1 MADESQLIQDLKK
14 RQDQTDDQFEV
25 KFPNSNYVNPSGSG
39 RYVVNPDVP
48 YYLRRPASEESWKP
62 SPVSS
67 TVSSN
72 KARRITGRT
81 TRQTTGQTN
90 SPMWFDKFKNSKGQF
105 DISREDLEK
114 WGNQFGDEATKKYIQ
129 GWAGKDT
136 KALWKDKN
144 SGIAQTFQNFTN
156 WVKSNGGQ
164 QSKVGIIDLS
174 RANNNYIYD
183 KNGWRF
189 NDGSL
194 GTVNQ
199 TKGTVNPYKPVP
211 IINQTNDVLNTKL
224 NTKLNIKPLQTP
236 LNMNR
241 RQIRDYMRNNNLN
254 PYNYSGDERR
264 ALRLYMNGD
273 TTGSGYDINTLKNS
287 ELATKLN
294 LKFQQGGQL
303 NMNEQQLQQA
313 FLQYLMQKT
322 GAQDEQQL
330 EQVVQQLGEDGL
342 EQAYAQFMQEMQQQQ
357 VQAAKFGAKLNYIKK
372 LNGQCPEGMEM
383 YYYKQGGRLCRK
395 CIQAKQNEEE
405 IEYPSNPI
413 DAFKCG
419 RKIKKKK
426 CEIGGT
432 VDMDKC
438 GAKMKK
444 KKCEDGGIV
453 NIDKCGAKI
462 KKKKCENGGLISFDK
477 CGNKMK
483 KKQQGGD
490 LETSKPTKT
499 NKTPFIVYNDKG
511 KKKVTY
517 VKDQAT
523 RDSLY
528 ANRYNDQEV
537 QATKPGSYK
546 NGKWTPD
553 RSKSPYNRK

>member
-1 MADESQLIQDLKK
+1 MEDESQLIQDLKK
-14 RQDQTDDQFEV
+14 RQDLINDMLTV
-25 KFPNSNYVNPSGSG
+25 TFPNGNYATPLGHR
-39 RYVVNPDVP
+39 RYVVSTDVP
-48 YYLRRPASEESWKP
+48 YYLRRAGSDASWKP
-62 SPVSS
+62 SSVSP
-67 TVSSN
+67 TTSSN
-72 KARRITGRT
+72 KAGRT
-81 TRQTTGQTN
+81 TRRTTGQTN

-174 RANNNYIYD
+174 KANNNYIYD

-224 NTKLNIKPLQTP
+224 NTKLSIKPLQTP

-294 LKFQQGGQL
+294 LKFQKGGQL

-342 EQAYAQFMQEMQQQQ
+342 KQAYTQFIQEMQQQQ

-372 LNGQCPEGMEM
+372 LNGQCPDGYELQ
-383 YYYKQGGRLCRK
+383 YYKSGGQLCKK
-395 CIQAKQNEEE
+395 CIKNQVMQDG
-405 IEYPSNPI
+405 EYLPQDPI
-413 DAFKCG
+413 DQFKCG

-426 CEIGGT
+426 CEAGGT
-432 VDMDKC
+432 VNLDKC

-553 RSKSPYNRK
+553 RSKSPYKRR

>member
-14 RQDQTDDQFEV
+14 KQDLTNDMLTV
-25 KFPNSNYVNPSGSG
+25 TFPNGNYATPLGHR
-39 RYVVNPDVP
+39 RYVVSTDVP
-48 YYLRRPASEESWKP
+48 YYLRRAGSDASWKP

-67 TVSSN
+67 PVSSN
-72 KARRITGRT
+72 KAGRT
-81 TRQTTGQTN
+81 TRRTTVRTTGQTT

-211 IINQTNDVLNTKL
+211 IISQTNDVLNTKL
-224 NTKLNIKPLQTP
+224 NIKPVQTP

-294 LKFQQGGQL
+294 LKFQKGGQL

-342 EQAYAQFMQEMQQQQ
+342 EQAYAQFIQEMQQQQ

-372 LNGQCPEGMEM
+372 LNGQCPDGYELQ
-383 YYYKQGGRLCRK
+383 YYKSGGQLCKK
-395 CIQAKQNEEE
+395 CIKNQVMQDG
-405 IEYPSNPI
+405 EYLPQDPI
-413 DAFKCG
+413 DQFKCG

-426 CEIGGT
+426 CEAGGT

-444 KKCEDGGIV
+444 KKCEDGGTV

-462 KKKKCENGGLISFDK
+462 KKKKCENGGLIPFDK
-477 CGNKMK
+477 CGKKMK

-553 RSKSPYNRK
+553 RNKFPYKKK

>member
-1 MADESQLIQDLKK
+1 MADESQLIQDLKN
-14 RQDQTDDQFEV
+14 RQAQIDNMLEV
-25 KFPNSNYVNPSGSG
+25 RFPNGRYVNPSGSG
-39 RYVVNPDVP
+39 RYVVSTKVP
-48 YYLRRPASEESWKP
+48 YYLQRSSSYESYEP

-67 TVSSN
+67 TASSN
-72 KARRITGRT
+72 KARRT
-81 TRQTTGQTN
+81 TRLTTRRTTGQTT

-129 GWAGKDT
+129 SWAGKDT

-156 WVKSNGGQ
+156 WVKSNGGK
-164 QSKVGIIDLS
+164 QSKVGMIDLS
-174 RANNNYIYD
+174 KANNNYIYD
-183 KNGWRF
+183 KNGWMF
-189 NDGSL
+189 NDGTL
-194 GTVNQ
+194 ETVNQ
-199 TKGTVNPYKPVP
+199 TKGTVNPYKPVSN
-211 IINQTNDVLNTKL
+211 ISQTNDVL

-294 LKFQQGGQL
+294 LKFQKGGQL

-322 GAQDEQQL
+322 GVQNEWQL

-342 EQAYAQFMQEMQQQQ
+342 KQAYAQFMQEMQQQQ
-357 VQAAKFGAKLNYIKK
+357 IQAAKFGAKLNYIKK

-395 CIQAKQNEEE
+395 CMQVKQNEEE

-426 CEIGGT
+426 CEAGGT

-444 KKCEDGGIV
+444 KKCEDGGTV

-462 KKKKCENGGLISFDK
+462 KKKKCENGGLIPFDK
-477 CGNKMK
+477 CGKKMK